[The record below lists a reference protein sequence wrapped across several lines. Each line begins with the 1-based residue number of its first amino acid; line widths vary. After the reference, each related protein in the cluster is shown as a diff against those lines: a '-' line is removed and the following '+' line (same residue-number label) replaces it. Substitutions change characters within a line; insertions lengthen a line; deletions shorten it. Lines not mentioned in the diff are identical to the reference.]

1 VAEITRRRTGEVAP
15 YVTEGATKLGLEINL
30 IGLAQEDRARFLD
43 PEVLAR
49 DVDEGIAA
57 ARERRQFAATLE
69 EVASRVR
76 EKVDRDRSLR

>member
-1 VAEITRRRTGEVAP
+1 MAEITRRRTSEVAP

-57 ARERRQFAATLE
+57 ARER
-69 EVASRVR
+69 
-76 EKVDRDRSLR
+76 